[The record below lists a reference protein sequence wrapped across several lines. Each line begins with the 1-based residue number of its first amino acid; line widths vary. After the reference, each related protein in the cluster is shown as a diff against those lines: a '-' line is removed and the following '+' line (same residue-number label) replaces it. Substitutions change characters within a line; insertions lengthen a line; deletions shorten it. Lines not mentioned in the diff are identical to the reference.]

1 MKPHAILLFT
11 LLLSESALAQSIP
24 PSDTLAYQQTL
35 RFQKTALELELAWVS
50 TYPEA
55 YYLVVDIPAGKI
67 ELKSGAHLLHTCT
80 IQGGSVQTPTQ
91 AYTLRYRIDPQ
102 TPEPGNQ
109 GLRLRGRH
117 LPLDFQ
123 GRLIE
128 GPRHMSSLY
137 FSPPLILTASQ
148 PFPSIPHL
156 QLFGP
161 DIKALGSALRPGDR
175 AILIPNLPTDSGA
188 SR

>member
-1 MKPHAILLFT
+1 LKPHAILLLT
-11 LLLSESALAQSIP
+11 ILLSGSAFAQSIP
-24 PSDTLAYQQTL
+24 PSDTLVYQQIL

-55 YYLVVDIPAGKI
+55 YYLIVDIPAGKI

-80 IQGGSVQTPTQ
+80 IQGGSIQPPIQ
-91 AYTLRYRIDPQ
+91 AYTLRHRLDPQ
-102 TPEPGNQ
+102 TPEPGNH

-128 GPRHMSSLY
+128 GSRHVSSLY

-156 QLFGP
+156 QLLGS
-161 DIKALGSALRPGDR
+161 DVKALGSALQPGDR
-175 AILIPNLPTDSGA
+175 AILIPNIPIDSGT